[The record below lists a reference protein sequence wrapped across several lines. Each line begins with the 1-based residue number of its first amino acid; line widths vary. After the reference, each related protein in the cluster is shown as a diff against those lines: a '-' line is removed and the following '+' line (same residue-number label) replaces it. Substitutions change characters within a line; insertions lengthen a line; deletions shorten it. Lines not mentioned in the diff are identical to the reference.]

1 MEKFRNEYLKIK
13 EFERQNNI
21 KKLEE
26 LHRKESGKIR
36 IKGEIE
42 TPFKTIPIIEIKS
55 DEKISVV
62 KADTLFVTKAS
73 RLLYRV
79 KTIFGLNVYY

>member
-13 EFERQNNI
+13 ELERQNNI